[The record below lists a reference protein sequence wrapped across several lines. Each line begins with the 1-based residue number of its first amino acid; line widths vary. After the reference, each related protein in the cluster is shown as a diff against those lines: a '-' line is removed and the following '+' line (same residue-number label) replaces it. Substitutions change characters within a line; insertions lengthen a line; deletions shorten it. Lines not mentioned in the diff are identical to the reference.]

1 MCEREILRLRRY
13 ARFLRSEPDRA
24 DDLVQ
29 ECLSRA
35 FAKIDTWQPGT
46 NLRAWLFV
54 ILRNCHVN
62 EIRREQRIVSID
74 DEFPASGPTLIEPG
88 NQEARVVLAEVRNA
102 YLSLSE
108 EHRKLLMLVAIQGR
122 GYKEASA
129 ILDVPL
135 GTVRSRLSRARQALR
150 QALDAGHGVGG
161 NGGMHTVEQSIHR
174 QTITG
179 LRTRPTPFPP
189 SRRRCRTSTE

>member
-1 MCEREILRLRRY
+1 
-13 ARFLRSEPDRA
+13 
-24 DDLVQ
+24 
-29 ECLSRA
+29 
-35 FAKIDTWQPGT
+35 
-46 NLRAWLFV
+46 LFV

-62 EIRREQRIVSID
+62 EIRREQRIVSMEDIH
-74 DEFPASGPTLIEPG
+74 PASEPTFTVPG
-88 NQEARVVLAEVRNA
+88 NQEARVALAEVRNA

-108 EHRKLLMLVAIQGR
+108 EHRKLLMLVAIEGR

-150 QALDAGHGVGG
+150 QALNAGHGVAG
-161 NGGMHTVEQSIHR
+161 NGGIHTVEQSIHR

-179 LRTRPTPFPP
+179 LRTRPAPFPP
-189 SRRRCRTSTE
+189 SRRRRRTSTE